1 MKLLRISALAL
12 ALAAPLATAAER
24 AEDLA
29 SVYQRALR
37 ADPRMQQAEALHLA
51 TRETRTQA
59 WLAMLPLD
67 ASASKNWTGV
77 GNDRTTNPAIGTVAL
92 QVNLF
97 SWNNWINL
105 KQANAIVAQGEA
117 NYVAAQYDLIARVAQ
132 QYFGVLSAQDTLTA
146 QESALQSVARQL
158 EQAERRY
165 EVGLIAI
172 TDVQIARASRDN
184 SAAAVIAARRQLASA
199 QEQLRAIT
207 GEKYAALAA
216 PREDMPLLTPEPA
229 SEDAWVA
236 AAMDQ
241 NANLNAARM
250 AAEISRDN
258 YLAAWGGHLPAVNVS
273 ASRSWDLENRDSA
286 TPPIGT
292 TTNTDDIVW
301 QIGVSVPIFSA
312 GATHSK
318 VRQARYNYSA
328 AKSALDVV
336 SRQTEQQARDA
347 YQGVISQIAQVQ
359 ALRQAVESN
368 RVSLSAT
375 EAGYEVGTK
384 TAVDVLTARQLL
396 VAAQTSYAQAKYGYL
411 NNVVALRQAAGNLD
425 RKTVDEINGWL
436 RGRIELL
443 GFPSIGLHRN
453 NQSAELISQFPL
465 TLPKLVGH
473 PQRPGHDS
481 ADRRRLARDARNHP
495 SYSRIAWLLS
505 IRAETN
511 PLHTRQLPLA
521 SRATTDLTA
530 NERDDC
536 VGDSVCRACRRR

>member
-1 MKLLRISALAL
+1 MKPTWILAI
-12 ALAAPLATAAER
+12 ALAASAAAVGVR

-29 SVYQRALR
+29 AVYQRALQ
-37 ADPRMQQAEALHLA
+37 ADPRMQEAEALHLA

-67 ASASKNWTGV
+67 ASASKNWSGV
-77 GNDRTTNPAIGTVAL
+77 GSAHGSTPAIGTLAL
-92 QVNLF
+92 NVNLF

-105 KQANAIVAQGEA
+105 KQSNAIVAQGEA
-117 NYVAAQYDLIARVAQ
+117 NYLAAQYDLIARVAQ
-132 QYFGVLSAQDTLTA
+132 QYFGVLSAQDTLAA

-158 EQAERRY
+158 EQAERRF

-172 TDVQIARASRDN
+172 TDVQIARASRDS

-207 GEKYAALAA
+207 GEKYASLSE
-216 PREDMPLLTPEPA
+216 PREGMPLLTPEPA

-250 AAEISRDN
+250 AAEIARDN
-258 YLAAWGGHLPAVNVS
+258 YLAAWGGHLPAINVS
-273 ASRSWDLENRDSA
+273 ASRSWDLGNGNDS
-286 TPPIGT
+286 TPSSIPGVGNIGS
-292 TTNTDDIVW
+292 TTNTDDILW
-301 QIGVSVPIFSA
+301 QVGVSVPIFSA
-312 GATHSK
+312 GATQSK
-318 VRQARYNYSA
+318 VRQAGYNRNA
-328 AKSALDVV
+328 ARSALDVV

-359 ALRQAVESN
+359 ALKQAVESN
-368 RVSLSAT
+368 RVSLAAT

-425 RKTVDEINGWL
+425 RKTIDEINGWL
-436 RGRIELL
+436 APPP
-443 GFPSIGLHRN
+443 PSVQN
-453 NQSAELISQFPL
+453 
-465 TLPKLVGH
+465 
-473 PQRPGHDS
+473 
-481 ADRRRLARDARNHP
+481 
-495 SYSRIAWLLS
+495 
-505 IRAETN
+505 
-511 PLHTRQLPLA
+511 
-521 SRATTDLTA
+521 
-530 NERDDC
+530 
-536 VGDSVCRACRRR
+536 

>member
-1 MKLLRISALAL
+1 MTLIRKSVLSLAMTL
-12 ALAAPLATAAER
+12 VAATSGAGQV
-24 AEDLA
+24 EDLA
-29 SVYQRALR
+29 SVYRRALQ
-37 ADPRMQQAEALHLA
+37 ADPRMQQAESLHLA

-77 GNDRTTNPAIGTVAL
+77 GSDRTTNPAIGTVAL

-97 SWNNWINL
+97 SWNNWVNL

-132 QYFGVLSAQDTLTA
+132 QYFAVLSAEDTLTA
-146 QESALQSVARQL
+146 QESALQSVSRQL

-172 TDVQIARASRDN
+172 TDVQIARASRDS
-184 SAAAVIAARRQLASA
+184 SAAAVIAARRQLASS

-273 ASRSWDLENRDSA
+273 ASRSWDLENKDATA

-312 GATHSK
+312 GATHSR

-347 YQGVISQIAQVQ
+347 YQGVLSQIAQVQ

-368 RVSLSAT
+368 RVSLAAT

-425 RKTVDEINGWL
+425 RKTIEEINGWL
-436 RGRIELL
+436 AAPATPAAADAP
-443 GFPSIGLHRN
+443 PSTQN
-453 NQSAELISQFPL
+453 
-465 TLPKLVGH
+465 
-473 PQRPGHDS
+473 
-481 ADRRRLARDARNHP
+481 
-495 SYSRIAWLLS
+495 
-505 IRAETN
+505 
-511 PLHTRQLPLA
+511 
-521 SRATTDLTA
+521 
-530 NERDDC
+530 
-536 VGDSVCRACRRR
+536 

>member
-1 MKLLRISALAL
+1 MKLTRIPALAL
-12 ALAAPLATAAER
+12 ALSAAATVATAADR
-24 AEDLA
+24 VEDLA
-29 SVYQRALR
+29 TVYQRALQ

-77 GNDRTTNPAIGTVAL
+77 GSDRTTNPAIGTVAL

-97 SWNNWINL
+97 SWNNWVNL
-105 KQANAIVAQGEA
+105 KQSSAIVAQGEA

-146 QESALQSVARQL
+146 QDSALQSVARQL

-172 TDVQIARASRDN
+172 TDVQIARASRDS
-184 SAAAVIAARRQLASA
+184 SAAAVIAARRQLASS

-241 NANLNAARM
+241 NASLNAARM

-258 YLAAWGGHLPAVNVS
+258 YLAAWGGHLPAINVS
-273 ASRSWDLENRDSA
+273 ASRSWDLENGNNAA
-286 TPPIGT
+286 TPPPVGT
-292 TTNTDDIVW
+292 TTNTSDIVW
-301 QIGVSVPIFSA
+301 QIGVSVPVFSA
-312 GATHSK
+312 GATQSK
-318 VRQARYNYSA
+318 VRQAHYNYSA

-359 ALRQAVESN
+359 ALKQAVESN
-368 RVSLSAT
+368 RVSLAAT

-425 RKTVDEINGWL
+425 RKTIDEINGWL
-436 RGRIELL
+436 APPPVPAATPAATEPPPVAPASPAPASVP
-443 GFPSIGLHRN
+443 PSAQN
-453 NQSAELISQFPL
+453 
-465 TLPKLVGH
+465 
-473 PQRPGHDS
+473 
-481 ADRRRLARDARNHP
+481 
-495 SYSRIAWLLS
+495 
-505 IRAETN
+505 
-511 PLHTRQLPLA
+511 
-521 SRATTDLTA
+521 
-530 NERDDC
+530 
-536 VGDSVCRACRRR
+536 

>member
-1 MKLLRISALAL
+1 MKLFRISALAL
-12 ALAAPLATAAER
+12 ALAASVTAAAER
-24 AEDLA
+24 TEDLA
-29 SVYQRALR
+29 SVYQRALQ
-37 ADPRMQQAEALHLA
+37 ADPRMRQAEALHLA

-77 GNDRTTNPAIGTVAL
+77 GSDRTNNPAIGTVAL

-132 QYFGVLSAQDTLTA
+132 QYFAVLSAQDTLTA
-146 QESALQSVARQL
+146 QASALQSVARQL

-207 GEKYAALAA
+207 GEKYTALAT

-250 AAEISRDN
+250 AAEISRDT

-273 ASRSWDLENRDSA
+273 ASRSWDLENRDTT

-318 VRQARYNYSA
+318 VRQARYNYNA
-328 AKSALDVV
+328 AKSGLDVV

-347 YQGVISQIAQVQ
+347 YQGVSSQIAQVQ

-368 RVSLSAT
+368 RVSLAAT

-425 RKTVDEINGWL
+425 RKTVEEINSWL
-436 RGRIELL
+436 AP
-443 GFPSIGLHRN
+443 PSDVAPVASPAPATNAPLSP
-453 NQSAELISQFPL
+453 QS
-465 TLPKLVGH
+465 
-473 PQRPGHDS
+473 
-481 ADRRRLARDARNHP
+481 
-495 SYSRIAWLLS
+495 
-505 IRAETN
+505 
-511 PLHTRQLPLA
+511 
-521 SRATTDLTA
+521 
-530 NERDDC
+530 
-536 VGDSVCRACRRR
+536 

>member
-1 MKLLRISALAL
+1 MKPLRIPALAL
-12 ALAAPLATAAER
+12 ALSLALASAVTGTER
-24 AEDLA
+24 TEDLA
-29 SVYQRALR
+29 TVYQRALH

-77 GNDRTTNPAIGTVAL
+77 GSDHTSNPAIGTVAL

-97 SWNNWINL
+97 SWNNWVNL

-132 QYFGVLSAQDTLTA
+132 QYFGVLSAQDTLAA

-172 TDVQIARASRDN
+172 TDVQIARASRDS

-207 GEKYAALAA
+207 GEKYASLAT
-216 PREDMPLLTPEPA
+216 PREDMPLLTPEPT

-258 YLAAWGGHLPAVNVS
+258 YLAAWGGHLPAINVS
-273 ASRSWDLENRDSA
+273 ASRSWDLENNDTA
-286 TPPIGT
+286 TTPPIGT
-292 TTNTDDIVW
+292 TSNTDDIVW

-312 GATHSK
+312 GATHSR
-318 VRQARYNYSA
+318 VRQARYNYQA

-336 SRQTEQQARDA
+336 SRQTEQQSRDA

-368 RVSLSAT
+368 RVSLAAT

-425 RKTVDEINGWL
+425 RKTIDEINGWL
-436 RGRIELL
+436 AP
-443 GFPSIGLHRN
+443 PSAP
-453 NQSAELISQFPL
+453 SP
-465 TLPKLVGH
+465 TPV
-473 PQRPGHDS
+473 PGPTPAPATP
-481 ADRRRLARDARNHP
+481 ADPTTNAVP
-495 SYSRIAWLLS
+495 SLQ
-505 IRAETN
+505 N
-511 PLHTRQLPLA
+511 
-521 SRATTDLTA
+521 
-530 NERDDC
+530 
-536 VGDSVCRACRRR
+536 

>member
-1 MKLLRISALAL
+1 
-12 ALAAPLATAAER
+12 
-24 AEDLA
+24 
-29 SVYQRALR
+29 
-37 ADPRMQQAEALHLA
+37 MQQAESLHLA

-77 GNDRTTNPAIGTVAL
+77 GSDHVTNPAIGTVAL

-97 SWNNWINL
+97 SWNNWVNL
-105 KQANAIVAQGEA
+105 KQANAVVAQGEA
-117 NYVAAQYDLIARVAQ
+117 NYLTAQYDLIARVAQ
-132 QYFGVLSAQDTLTA
+132 QYFGELSAQDTLAA
-146 QESALQSVARQL
+146 QESALQSVSRQL

-172 TDVQIARASRDN
+172 TDVQIARASRDS

-207 GEKYAALAA
+207 GEKYTALAE
-216 PREDMPLLTPEPA
+216 PREDMPLLMPDPA

-273 ASRSWDLENRDSA
+273 ASRSWDLENGNSA
-286 TPPIGT
+286 TTPPSIGT
-292 TTNTDDIVW
+292 TTNTEDIVW

-359 ALRQAVESN
+359 ALKQAVESN

-425 RKTVDEINGWL
+425 RKTISEINGWL
-436 RGRIELL
+436 APPPAAPANPAPAQTA
-443 GFPSIGLHRN
+443 PSA
-453 NQSAELISQFPL
+453 Q
-465 TLPKLVGH
+465 
-473 PQRPGHDS
+473 D
-481 ADRRRLARDARNHP
+481 
-495 SYSRIAWLLS
+495 
-505 IRAETN
+505 
-511 PLHTRQLPLA
+511 
-521 SRATTDLTA
+521 
-530 NERDDC
+530 
-536 VGDSVCRACRRR
+536 

>member
-1 MKLLRISALAL
+1 M
-12 ALAAPLATAAER
+12 
-24 AEDLA
+24 
-29 SVYQRALR
+29 
-37 ADPRMQQAEALHLA
+37 
-51 TRETRTQA
+51 
-59 WLAMLPLD
+59 
-67 ASASKNWTGV
+67 
-77 GNDRTTNPAIGTVAL
+77 
-92 QVNLF
+92 
-97 SWNNWINL
+97 
-105 KQANAIVAQGEA
+105 
-117 NYVAAQYDLIARVAQ
+117 
-132 QYFGVLSAQDTLTA
+132 LSAQDTLTA

-425 RKTVDEINGWL
+425 RKTVEEINGWL
-436 RGRIELL
+436 AAP
-443 GFPSIGLHRN
+443 PS
-453 NQSAELISQFPL
+453 
-465 TLPKLVGH
+465 
-473 PQRPGHDS
+473 PQG
-481 ADRRRLARDARNHP
+481 
-495 SYSRIAWLLS
+495 
-505 IRAETN
+505 
-511 PLHTRQLPLA
+511 
-521 SRATTDLTA
+521 
-530 NERDDC
+530 
-536 VGDSVCRACRRR
+536 

>member
-1 MKLLRISALAL
+1 MKPTWILVLAL
-12 ALAAPLATAAER
+12 AGVTAGAR

-29 SVYQRALR
+29 AVYARALA
-37 ADPRMQQAEALHLA
+37 ADPKMQQAEALHLA

-67 ASASKNWTGV
+67 ASASKNWVGV
-77 GNDRTTNPAIGTVAL
+77 GNEHGSTPAIGTLAL
-92 QVNLF
+92 NVNLF

-105 KQANAIVAQGEA
+105 KQSNAIVAQGEA
-117 NYVAAQYDLIARVAQ
+117 DYLAAQYDLIARVAQ
-132 QYFGVLSAQDTLTA
+132 QYFAVLSAQDTLTA

-158 EQAERRY
+158 EQAERRF

-172 TDVQIARASRDN
+172 TDVQIARASRDS

-207 GEKYAALAA
+207 GEKYTALAA

-236 AAMDQ
+236 AAMNQ
-241 NANLNAARM
+241 NASLNASRM
-250 AAEISRDN
+250 AAEIARDN
-258 YLAAWGGHLPAVNVS
+258 YLAAWGGHLPTINVS
-273 ASRSWDLENRDSA
+273 ASRSWDIGNQKDTS
-286 TPPIGT
+286 TVPGIIGT
-292 TTNTDDIVW
+292 TTNTDDILW
-301 QIGVSVPIFSA
+301 QVGVSVPIFSA
-312 GATHSK
+312 GATQSR
-318 VRQARYNYSA
+318 VRQARYTATA

-336 SRQTEQQARDA
+336 SRLTEQQARDA

-396 VAAQTSYAQAKYGYL
+396 VQAQTNYAQAKYGYL

-425 RKTVDEINGWL
+425 RRTIDEINGWL
-436 RGRIELL
+436 A
-443 GFPSIGLHRN
+443 PPAPPA
-453 NQSAELISQFPL
+453 AEPAAA
-465 TLPKLVGH
+465 TAP
-473 PQRPGHDS
+473 P
-481 ADRRRLARDARNHP
+481 
-495 SYSRIAWLLS
+495 
-505 IRAETN
+505 
-511 PLHTRQLPLA
+511 
-521 SRATTDLTA
+521 ATTGA
-530 NERDDC
+530 APAPSPQN
-536 VGDSVCRACRRR
+536 

>member
-1 MKLLRISALAL
+1 MKLTRISVQALML
-12 ALAAPLATAAER
+12 ALAAAATTAAAAER
-24 AEDLA
+24 VEDLA
-29 SVYQRALR
+29 TVYQRALQT
-37 ADPRMQQAEALHLA
+37 DPRMQQAEALHLA

-77 GNDRTTNPAIGTVAL
+77 GSDHVTNPAIGTVAL

-97 SWNNWINL
+97 SWNNWVNL
-105 KQANAIVAQGEA
+105 KQSNAIVAQGEA

-146 QESALQSVARQL
+146 QDSALQSVARQL

-241 NANLNAARM
+241 NASLNAARM

-273 ASRSWDLENRDSA
+273 ASRSWDLENNKDSV

-292 TTNTDDIVW
+292 TTNTEDIVW

-318 VRQARYNYSA
+318 VRQARYNYNA
-328 AKSALDVV
+328 ARSALDVV

-359 ALRQAVESN
+359 ALKQAVESN
-368 RVSLSAT
+368 RVSLAAT

-411 NNVVALRQAAGNLD
+411 NNIVTLRQAAGNLD
-425 RKTVDEINGWL
+425 RKTINEINGWL
-436 RGRIELL
+436 APPPAPAAPPVPAVPPAAVE
-443 GFPSIGLHRN
+443 PSVTPASPAPATAPP
-453 NQSAELISQFPL
+453 SAQ
-465 TLPKLVGH
+465 
-473 PQRPGHDS
+473 
-481 ADRRRLARDARNHP
+481 N
-495 SYSRIAWLLS
+495 
-505 IRAETN
+505 
-511 PLHTRQLPLA
+511 
-521 SRATTDLTA
+521 
-530 NERDDC
+530 
-536 VGDSVCRACRRR
+536 

>member
-425 RKTVDEINGWL
+425 RKTVEEINGWL
-436 RGRIELL
+436 AAP
-443 GFPSIGLHRN
+443 PS
-453 NQSAELISQFPL
+453 
-465 TLPKLVGH
+465 
-473 PQRPGHDS
+473 PQG
-481 ADRRRLARDARNHP
+481 
-495 SYSRIAWLLS
+495 
-505 IRAETN
+505 
-511 PLHTRQLPLA
+511 
-521 SRATTDLTA
+521 
-530 NERDDC
+530 
-536 VGDSVCRACRRR
+536 

>member
-1 MKLLRISALAL
+1 MKPTWILAL
-12 ALAAPLATAAER
+12 ALAGVAAGAR

-29 SVYQRALR
+29 AVYARALA
-37 ADPRMQQAEALHLA
+37 ADPKMQQAEALHMA

-67 ASASKNWTGV
+67 ASASKNWVGV
-77 GNDRTTNPAIGTVAL
+77 GSEHGSTPAIGTLAL
-92 QVNLF
+92 NVNLF

-105 KQANAIVAQGEA
+105 KQSNAIVAQGEA
-117 NYVAAQYDLIARVAQ
+117 DYLAAQYDLIGRVAQ
-132 QYFGVLSAQDTLTA
+132 QYFGVLSAQDTLAA
-146 QESALQSVARQL
+146 QESALRSVARQL
-158 EQAERRY
+158 EQAERRF

-172 TDVQIARASRDN
+172 TDVHIARASRDS

-207 GEKYAALAA
+207 GEKYAVLAA

-241 NANLNAARM
+241 NASLNASRM
-250 AAEISRDN
+250 AAEIARDN
-258 YLAAWGGHLPAVNVS
+258 YLAAWGGHLPSINVS
-273 ASRSWDLENRDSA
+273 ASRSWDIGNENDTSTFPGR
-286 TPPIGT
+286 IGS
-292 TTNTDDIVW
+292 TTNTDDILW
-301 QIGVSVPIFSA
+301 QVGVSVPIFSA
-312 GATHSK
+312 GATQSK
-318 VRQARYNYSA
+318 VRQARYNSNA

-336 SRQTEQQARDA
+336 SRLTEQQARDA

-396 VAAQTSYAQAKYGYL
+396 VQAQTNYAQAKYGYL

-425 RKTVDEINGWL
+425 RKTIDEINGWL
-436 RGRIELL
+436 AL
-443 GFPSIGLHRN
+443 PAPPV
-453 NQSAELISQFPL
+453 AEPAPAAAPPAV
-465 TLPKLVGH
+465 TTP
-473 PQRPGHDS
+473 
-481 ADRRRLARDARNHP
+481 
-495 SYSRIAWLLS
+495 
-505 IRAETN
+505 
-511 PLHTRQLPLA
+511 
-521 SRATTDLTA
+521 ATTATPPTPSPQ
-530 NERDDC
+530 N
-536 VGDSVCRACRRR
+536 

>member
-1 MKLLRISALAL
+1 MKLSWILAL
-12 ALAAPLATAAER
+12 ALATSAAAAAER

-29 SVYQRALR
+29 TVYQRALQT
-37 ADPRMQQAEALHLA
+37 DPKMQQAEALHMA

-67 ASASKNWTGV
+67 ASASKNWSGV
-77 GNDRTTNPAIGTVAL
+77 GSDHGSTPAIGTVAL

-105 KQANAIVAQGEA
+105 KQSNAIVAQGEA
-117 NYVAAQYDLIARVAQ
+117 DYVAAQYDLIARVAQ

-146 QESALQSVARQL
+146 QESALQSVSRQL

-172 TDVQIARASRDN
+172 TDVQIARASRDS

-216 PREDMPLLTPEPA
+216 PREDMPLLTPDPA
-229 SEDAWVA
+229 NEDAWVA
-236 AAMDQ
+236 AAMNQ
-241 NANLNAARM
+241 NASLNAARM
-250 AAEISRDN
+250 AAEIARDN
-258 YLAAWGGHLPAVNVS
+258 YLAAWGGHLPAINVS
-273 ASRSWDLENRDSA
+273 ASRSWNLEGNNSA
-286 TPPIGT
+286 VTIPGTVSTPLDT
-292 TTNTDDIVW
+292 SDIIW

-312 GATHSK
+312 GATQSR
-318 VRQARYNYSA
+318 VRQAHYNYNA

-359 ALRQAVESN
+359 ALRQAVEST
-368 RVSLSAT
+368 RVSLEAT

-411 NNVVALRQAAGNLD
+411 NNIVALRQAAGNLD
-425 RKTVDEINGWL
+425 RSTIEQINSWL
-436 RGRIELL
+436 APPALPAAESAT
-443 GFPSIGLHRN
+443 PSVPAAAGDGTATPDATAPAPAAGAPAVPAAPPP
-453 NQSAELISQFPL
+453 S
-465 TLPKLVGH
+465 
-473 PQRPGHDS
+473 PQ
-481 ADRRRLARDARNHP
+481 N
-495 SYSRIAWLLS
+495 
-505 IRAETN
+505 
-511 PLHTRQLPLA
+511 
-521 SRATTDLTA
+521 
-530 NERDDC
+530 
-536 VGDSVCRACRRR
+536 